1 MSIETLQLLRAF
13 EALAPGEKEEF
24 VRELLQMRAP
34 AVDLRARG
42 MDEAKATDLR
52 ARLKTFAED
61 WDRPEMGVYDVFG
74 CSGEHYRE
82 TRRRCSLPKR
92 IPTLA
97 FQP

>member
-24 VRELLQMRAP
+24 VRELLLRAP

-61 WDRPEMGVYDVFG
+61 WDRPEMGVYD
-74 CSGEHYRE
+74 E
-82 TRRRCSLPKR
+82 
-92 IPTLA
+92 IPA
-97 FQP
+97 R